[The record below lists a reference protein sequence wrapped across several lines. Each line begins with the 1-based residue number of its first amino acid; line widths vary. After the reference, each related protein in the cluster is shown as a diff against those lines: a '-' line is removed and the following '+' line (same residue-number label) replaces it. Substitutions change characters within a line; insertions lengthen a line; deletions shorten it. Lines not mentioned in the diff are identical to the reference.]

1 MNQTMEA
8 GDKISM
14 LKGNYESV
22 LQENEQ
28 AIDDMK

>member
-1 MNQTMEA
+1 MEA